1 MSGLVKVLLGA
12 GVVAVAGAVAIAV
25 AEKSEENAAEKA
37 VEFAV
42 DDKVKQELK
51 DKEEERKEK
60 SIFCRIK
67 KYVQKKVVKFLAFV
81 ALHMEQIE
89 AAGAI
94 IGLGS
99 TVLGIV
105 GAVRDF
111 KRGNDLNAKVNEI
124 DNKLEH
130 YFQVYDY
137 NRGVDNR
144 NAQLTLDYT
153 RSCTNRVLYNQ
164 NVLGYELASVAD
176 KVGVDMDKVAD
187 EIEETFGAPEEKI
200 A

>member
-67 KYVQKKVVKFLAFV
+67 KYVQKKVVKILAFV

-111 KRGNDLNAKVNEI
+111 KRGNDLADKVDRINDRLEEYYQVYNYNRDV
-124 DNKLEH
+124 DNK
-130 YFQVYDY
+130 
-137 NRGVDNR
+137 
-144 NAQLTLDYT
+144 NAQLTLDHIT
-153 RSCTNRVLYNQ
+153 NCSNRVLYNQ
-164 NVLGYELASVAD
+164 NVLGYELTAVAD
-176 KVGVDMDKVAD
+176 KSGVDIDQLNQDINEMFPK
-187 EIEETFGAPEEKI
+187 PEKI